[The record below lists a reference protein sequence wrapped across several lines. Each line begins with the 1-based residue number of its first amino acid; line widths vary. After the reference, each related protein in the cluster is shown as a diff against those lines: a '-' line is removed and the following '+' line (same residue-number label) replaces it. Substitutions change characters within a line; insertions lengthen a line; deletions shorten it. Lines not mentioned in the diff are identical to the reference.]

1 MVQFEPFQCDPLKIG
16 DVSRDILYE
25 LHGIVFLRLLL
36 EFHAETFADDW
47 VERNN
52 SVGKAK

>member
-25 LHGIVFLRLLL
+25 LHGIVFFRLLL